1 MKARCRQ
8 FVLKCAFWDDQQHQ
22 TTSKLYAN
30 RRRCIQII
38 ASATYLNIA

>member
-30 RRRCIQII
+30 QP
-38 ASATYLNIA
+38 S